1 MEEVWLPV
9 VGQEGFYEVSNYCR
23 IRSVDRTREVVKSGK
38 LHLVKY
44 KGKIIKLHKDKGG
57 YLICR
62 LYGKTTETVKAHR
75 VGMQAFVQNHENLP
89 CVNHKYEDKTNNF
102 IFVNPDGSVN
112 LEKSSLE
119 WCSHEYNNNYGTAK
133 QRRSEKQ
140 RKNKIIQTTKKGVFV
155 KSWESLGQIQK
166 ILNIP
171 KTNVSLCCLGK
182 RKSAGGFVWKYV

>member
-62 LYGKTTETVKAHR
+62 LYGKTTKTVKAHR
-75 VGMQAFVQNHENLP
+75 VGMQAFVQNHKNLP

-140 RKNKIIQTTKKGVFV
+140 RKNEIIQTTKKGVFV
-155 KSWESLGQIQK
+155 KSWKSLGQIQK
-166 ILNIP
+166 TLNIP